1 MLFRHEKNVGN
12 NPDFFSC
19 ISKTFKL
26 LWVGRN
32 WTQTNKIWFVP
43 KIIEVRNSSLN
54 AWYHNILKTILS
66 LLPLFLWNK
75 TGFDFLWPFIWG
87 LRQCALYTVVC
98 SKTRFRSDR
107 KEGRASSSRSGRNYL
122 CHAKQFC
129 LLFACCNLSSA
140 FFCLFSHALMMSE
153 VKPDVKFC
161 NNAYSRS

>member
-1 MLFRHEKNVGN
+1 MLSNLTETLHSSTKFKNKQ
-12 NPDFFSC
+12 
-19 ISKTFKL
+19 IAK
-26 LWVGRN
+26 
-32 WTQTNKIWFVP
+32 
-43 KIIEVRNSSLN
+43 
-54 AWYHNILKTILS
+54 
-66 LLPLFLWNK
+66 
-75 TGFDFLWPFIWG
+75 IWG
-87 LRQCALYTVVC
+87 LLLEKQKSGPKMWLPEGLENTPFKAAETFGCRPKKAWLFPKIFSCLAYKIIDFFKNPYSRNQAVCSTVVC

-107 KEGRASSSRSGRNYL
+107 KEGRVSSSRTGRNYL